1 MLYTPITSRLIMIK
15 QNRRV
20 VNKAQNRYVFQSNP
34 PIVPVTYHDISDAL
48 IASENLTH
56 NQKKEYFYCQGI
68 DYDNVC
74 RYYDYVKSFEDRVNN
89 DNIIAILYKAFRSST
104 L

>member
-1 MLYTPITSRLIMIK
+1 MLYTPITSRLIII
-15 QNRRV
+15 NRRV
-20 VNKAQNRYVFQSNP
+20 VSKAQNRHVFQSNP

-74 RYYDYVKSFEDRVNN
+74 RYYDYVKSFEDN
-89 DNIIAILYKAFRSST
+89 NIIAILYRAFRSSF